1 MLITRQ
7 NVLSNP
13 VLQSA
18 KLLMLFSAFNPLAYK
33 QYLSGLC
40 RSERFDFYTELSE
53 EGITLRY
60 KGTRFGLSE
69 LSIAKSKV
77 YGNGSKALLDSGNVL
92 YAFNQGENIWTV
104 LIKPRHPDEE
114 RLPEGIKEASGGFYD
129 ENHKHWMR
137 HYLVH
142 ADSNLEQ
149 LSEKIIRDIAEHL
162 DECPL
167 EAKEIIYNSIYYAHA
182 RPYHMPLLKVLVNG
196 VKFALDPVIPKTNV
210 RY

>member
-13 VLQSA
+13 IIQSA
-18 KLLMLFSAFNPLAYK
+18 KLMMLFSKFNPIAYK

-40 RSERFDFYTELSE
+40 RSERFDFYSELSD

-60 KGTRFGLSE
+60 RGTRFGLSE

-77 YGNGSKALLDSGNVL
+77 YGNGSKWLLESGMVL
-92 YAFNQGENIWTV
+92 YAFCEGENIWTV
-104 LIKPRHPDEE
+104 LVNERSHQDAPLPD
-114 RLPEGIKEASGGFYD
+114 GIKEAPGGYYD
-129 ENHKHWMR
+129 ENHKHWTR
-137 HYLVH
+137 HYLIH
-142 ADSNLEQ
+142 SDSNLEQ
-149 LSEKIIRDIAEHL
+149 MSEKIISDIAAHL
-162 DECPL
+162 GECPL

-182 RPYHMPLLKVLVNG
+182 RPYHLPMLKVLVNG
-196 VKFALDPVIPKTNV
+196 IRFALNPVIPKQGV